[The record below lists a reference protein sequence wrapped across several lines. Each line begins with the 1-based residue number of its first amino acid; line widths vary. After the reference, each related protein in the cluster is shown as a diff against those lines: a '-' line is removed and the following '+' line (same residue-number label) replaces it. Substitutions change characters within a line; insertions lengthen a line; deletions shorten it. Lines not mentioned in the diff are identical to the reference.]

1 MMIGTAAG
9 FSGRPVLTV
18 NRPAGNGAA
27 PRPAAATGET
37 KANDEDWWT
46 E

>member
-1 MMIGTAAG
+1 VESA
-9 FSGRPVLTV
+9 PVAPAPV

-27 PRPAAATGET
+27 PRPAAANGEA